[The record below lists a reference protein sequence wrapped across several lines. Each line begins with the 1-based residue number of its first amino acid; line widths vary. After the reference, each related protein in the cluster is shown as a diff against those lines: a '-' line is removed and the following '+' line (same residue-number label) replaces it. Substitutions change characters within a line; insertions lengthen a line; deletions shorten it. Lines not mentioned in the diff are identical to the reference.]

1 MTTRKHWAALAAVSA
16 LLWPQPTVAQDRMPP
31 IPPEKR
37 TEAQAKA
44 AAELKANRGA
54 DPTGPFVPMLRSPEV
69 MLRTMALGDYLR
81 FKAGLPARLSELTI
95 LIVARDWNQQYE
107 WGTHK
112 AAALKA
118 GLDPSTVDA
127 VANRQRPTKMA
138 ADEAVVFDFCTEL
151 LRDRSVSDDTY
162 ARAIATL
169 GEPVT
174 IDMVGVVGYYT
185 FLAMTMNVA
194 RTPVPAGTTDRLPS
208 LPR

>member
-1 MTTRKHWAALAAVSA
+1 MRKRSTAFVALAALCWWSHPA
-16 LLWPQPTVAQDRMPP
+16 AAQDRMPP

-44 AAELKANRGA
+44 AAEMKANRGSE
-54 DPTGPFVPMLRSPEV
+54 PTSGPFVPMLRSPEV
-69 MLRTMALGDYLR
+69 MLRAMAMGDYLR
-81 FKAGLPARLSELTI
+81 FKAGLPSKLSELTI
-95 LIVARDWNQQYE
+95 LIVARDWNQDYE
-107 WGTHK
+107 WSTHK

-127 VANRQRPTKMA
+127 IANRRRPAKMP
-138 ADEAVVFDFCTEL
+138 ADEAVVYDFCTEL
-151 LRDRSVSDDTY
+151 LRDRSVSDATY

-194 RTPVPAGTTDRLPS
+194 RTPAPAEPPDRLPA
-208 LPR
+208 LAR

>member
-1 MTTRKHWAALAAVSA
+1 MRKQCVALATVGA
-16 LLWPQPTVAQDRMPP
+16 LCWWSLPMAAQDRMPP

-44 AAELKANRGA
+44 AAELKANRGT

-69 MLRTMALGDYLR
+69 MLRTMAMGDYLR
-81 FKAGLPARLSELTI
+81 FKAGLPLRLSELTI

-127 VANRQRPTKMA
+127 IANRQRPPKMA

-151 LRDRSVSDDTY
+151 LRDRSVSDETY
-162 ARAIATL
+162 ARAIAAL

-194 RTPVPAGTTDRLPS
+194 RTPAPAGTTDRLPTLS
-208 LPR
+208 R

>member
-1 MTTRKHWAALAAVSA
+1 
-16 LLWPQPTVAQDRMPP
+16 MPP

-44 AAELKANRGA
+44 AAEMKANRGSE
-54 DPTGPFVPMLRSPEV
+54 PTSGPFVPMLRSPEV
-69 MLRTMALGDYLR
+69 MLRAMAMGDYLR
-81 FKAGLPARLSELTI
+81 FKAGLPAKLSELTI
-95 LIVARDWNQQYE
+95 LIVARDWNQDYE
-107 WGTHK
+107 WSTHK

-127 VANRQRPTKMA
+127 IANRRRPAKMP
-138 ADEAVVFDFCTEL
+138 ADEAVVYDFCTEL
-151 LRDRSVSDDTY
+151 LRDRSVSDATY

-194 RTPVPAGTTDRLPS
+194 QTPAPPGTTDRLPTVA
-208 LPR
+208 R

>member
-1 MTTRKHWAALAAVSA
+1 
-16 LLWPQPTVAQDRMPP
+16 MPP

-37 TEAQAKA
+37 TEAQSKA
-44 AAELKANRGA
+44 AAELKANRGT

-69 MLRTMALGDYLR
+69 MLRTMAMGDYLR
-81 FKAGLPARLSELTI
+81 FKAGLPLRLSELTI
-95 LIVARDWNQQYE
+95 LIVARDWDQQYE

-127 VANRQRPTKMA
+127 IANRQRPAKMA
-138 ADEAVVFDFCTEL
+138 ADEAVVYDFCTEL
-151 LRDRSVSDDTY
+151 LRDRRVSDATY
-162 ARAIATL
+162 ARAITTL

-194 RTPVPAGTTDRLPS
+194 QTPAPAGTTDRLPTVA
-208 LPR
+208 R

>member
-1 MTTRKHWAALAAVSA
+1 
-16 LLWPQPTVAQDRMPP
+16 MPP
-31 IPPEKR
+31 IPADKR

-44 AAELKANRGA
+44 VAEMKANRGTE
-54 DPTGPFVPMLRSPEV
+54 PTTGPFVPMLRSPEV
-69 MLRTMALGDYLR
+69 MLRAMALGDYLR
-81 FKAGLPARLSELTI
+81 FRSGLPARLSELTI
-95 LIVARDWNQQYE
+95 LIVARDWDQQYE

-127 VANRQRPTKMA
+127 IAHRKRPARMTP
-138 ADEAVVFDFCTEL
+138 DEAVVYDFCTEL
-151 LRDRSVSDDTY
+151 LRDRSVTDTTY

-185 FLAMTMNVA
+185 FLAMTMNIA
-194 RTPVPAGTTDRLPS
+194 RTPVPPGTTDQLPS
-208 LPR
+208 VPR

>member
-1 MTTRKHWAALAAVSA
+1 MTTRRPWAALAAVSA
-16 LLWPQPTVAQDRMPP
+16 LLCPLPAVAQDRMPP

-37 TEAQAKA
+37 TEAQAEA

-54 DPTGPFVPMLRSPEV
+54 EPTGPFVPMLRSPEV
-69 MLRTMALGDYLR
+69 MLRAMALGDYLR
-81 FKAGLPARLSELTI
+81 FKAGLPPRLSELTI

-138 ADEAVVFDFCTEL
+138 PDEAVVFDFCGKISLNAFMKRSISSAVPMDTRMCVVIGGNGRPTATCF
-151 LRDRSVSDDTY
+151 LRNSS
-162 ARAIATL
+162 
-169 GEPVT
+169 
-174 IDMVGVVGYYT
+174 
-185 FLAMTMNVA
+185 MT
-194 RTPVPAGTTDRLPS
+194 G
-208 LPR
+208 